1 MRIEFL
7 YEPEELPMPTL
18 RQLRYLAAIADAHH
32 FERAARMCHVTQPTL
47 SAQLAALEQRLGVPL
62 VERGRHG
69 ASLTPVG
76 RQILERAIIAL
87 KSVEEI
93 REIARSGKH
102 GVAGTVRIG
111 VLPTLGPY
119 LLAELLPD
127 IRKHYPK
134 LKLYVREELAIDLL
148 SNLRQGRHD
157 AILTSLPI
165 RDDNLQVRP
174 LFWEP
179 ILLAMPIDHPLAS
192 KRSLSSTD
200 LKGQA
205 VLTLEPGHIL
215 HRQIRE
221 LCEQYRMELQFD
233 YEGTSLDT
241 LRIMVGIGM
250 GIALLPAL
258 YVRSEIPKVTNVKVA
273 KLPGSKSGRTN
284 ALVWRMSS
292 PRASDYEALAN
303 VVKQCISRKFAN
315 VVKVV
320 S

>member
-1 MRIEFL
+1 
-7 YEPEELPMPTL
+7 MPTL
-18 RQLRYLAAIADAHH
+18 KQLQYLAAIADAHQ

-47 SAQLAALEQRLGVPL
+47 SAQLAALERRLGVSL

-69 ASLTPVG
+69 ADLTPIG
-76 RQILERAIIAL
+76 RQILDRATVAL

-93 REIARSGKH
+93 REIARVGKH
-102 GVAGTVRIG
+102 GMAGTVRIG

-119 LLAELLPD
+119 MLAELLPD
-127 IRKHYPK
+127 IRKRYPK
-134 LKLYVREELAIDLL
+134 LKLYVREELGVDLL
-148 SNLRQGRHD
+148 GNLRHGRHD

-165 RDDNLQVRP
+165 RDDTLQVRP

-179 ILLAMPIDHPLAS
+179 ILLAMPKDHPLAS
-192 KRSLSSTD
+192 KRSLSSAD
-200 LKGQA
+200 LKGQP
-205 VLTLEPGHIL
+205 VLALEPGHIL
-215 HRQIRE
+215 HRQIQE

-250 GIALLPAL
+250 GMALLPAL

-273 KLPGSKSGRTN
+273 KLPTSKSGRTN
-284 ALVWRMSS
+284 ALVWRKSS
-292 PRASDYEALAN
+292 PRASDYEALAQTL
-303 VVKQCISRKFAN
+303 KQCISRKFVN

-320 S
+320 A

>member
-1 MRIEFL
+1 
-7 YEPEELPMPTL
+7 MPTL
-18 RQLRYLAAIADAHH
+18 KQLRYLAAVAEAHQ
-32 FERAARMCHVTQPTL
+32 FDRAAKLCHVTQPTL
-47 SAQLAALEQRLGVPL
+47 SVQLAALEQRLGVAL

-69 ASLTPVG
+69 AELTPVG
-76 RQILERAIIAL
+76 REILERAKVAL

-93 REIARSGKH
+93 WEIARSGKH

-119 LLAELLPD
+119 MLAELLPD

-134 LKLYVREELAIDLL
+134 LNLYVREELGVDLL
-148 SNLRQGRHD
+148 SNLHHGRHD

-165 RDDNLQVRP
+165 RDGNLQIRP

-179 ILLAMPIDHPLAS
+179 ILLAMPQDHPLAS
-192 KRSLSSTD
+192 RQSLSSAD

-215 HRQIRE
+215 HRQVRE
-221 LCEQYRMELQFD
+221 LCEKFRMELQFD

-241 LRIMVGIGM
+241 LRIMVGLGM
-250 GIALLPAL
+250 GVALLPAL

-273 KLPGSKSGRTN
+273 KLPTPKAGRIN
-284 ALVWRMSS
+284 ALVWRKSS
-292 PRASDYEALAN
+292 PRASDYEALAQ
-303 VVKQCISRKFAN
+303 VLKQGIGRKFA
-315 VVKVV
+315 KVV
-320 S
+320 RAVS